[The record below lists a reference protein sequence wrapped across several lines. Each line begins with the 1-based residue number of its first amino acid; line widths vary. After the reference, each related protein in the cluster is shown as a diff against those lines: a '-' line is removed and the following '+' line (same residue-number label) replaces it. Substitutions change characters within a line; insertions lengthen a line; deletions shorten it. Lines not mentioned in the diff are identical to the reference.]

1 MVTGLA
7 VWLGSA
13 YAFFNEITVS
23 STGMVLPC
31 LYGTVAAALS
41 PIPYSVII
49 TLFKPQ
55 NFDWG
60 DFAKQR
66 LAFEKLD
73 ENFTTGD
80 HRTLDISE
88 DFEASTATKR
98 QELKRWGR
106 IAAFWSIAT
115 FFGHWVLWP
124 LPMYASHYVFGR
136 SVRFSFLDLQRPP
149 HFFLICPFLSTV
161 LLSLVGHCNHLA
173 LGHSDHRW
181 LLSHHRWRIPTDYSR
196 LSGLED
202 REERWSKR
210 LGREPHPPVN

>member
-1 MVTGLA
+1 MATGLA

-13 YAFFNEITVS
+13 YAFFNGITVS

-41 PIPYSVII
+41 PVPYSVII

-55 NFDWG
+55 DFNWG

-73 ENFTTGD
+73 GNLTTVD
-80 HRTLDISE
+80 SRTLDVGE
-88 DFEASTATKR
+88 DFAADSTVTKR

-115 FFGHWVLWP
+115 FLGHWVLWP

-136 SVRFSFLDLQRPP
+136 SVCSDSFGHYSQGACSIAAP
-149 HFFLICPFLSTV
+149 HF
-161 LLSLVGHCNHLA
+161 
-173 LGHSDHRW
+173 
-181 LLSHHRWRIPTDYSR
+181 
-196 LSGLED
+196 
-202 REERWSKR
+202 
-210 LGREPHPPVN
+210 

>member
-1 MVTGLA
+1 MATGLA

-13 YAFFNEITVS
+13 HAFFGEVTVS

-41 PIPYSVII
+41 PIPYSVVI

-73 ENFTTGD
+73 GNLTTVD
-80 HRTLDISE
+80 SQALDISE
-88 DFEASTATKR
+88 DLATESTTSKKR
-98 QELKRWGR
+98 ELKRWGR

-115 FFGHWVLWP
+115 FLGHWVLWP

-136 SVRFSFLDLQRPP
+136 SVSSSSFFTR
-149 HFFLICPFLSTV
+149 
-161 LLSLVGHCNHLA
+161 
-173 LGHSDHRW
+173 
-181 LLSHHRWRIPTDYSR
+181 
-196 LSGLED
+196 GLPI
-202 REERWSKR
+202 RSISF
-210 LGREPHPPVN
+210 